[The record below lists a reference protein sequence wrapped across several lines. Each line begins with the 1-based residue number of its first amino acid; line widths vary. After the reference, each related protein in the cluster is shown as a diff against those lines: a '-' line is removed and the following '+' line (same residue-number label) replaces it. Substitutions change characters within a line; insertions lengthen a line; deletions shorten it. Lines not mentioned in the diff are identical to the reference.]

1 MSNPLARWFKIP
13 TLTERLRSQGVR
25 EDLVQAADRTAFGKQ
40 TDSGIPA
47 LGELL
52 DADERVI
59 SLVEGRM
66 DGAIGLLTLTS
77 RRLLFAP
84 KGGDRSTVR
93 SVSLADLTDVRWRRH
108 RGLGVLE
115 LSADDGD
122 LAVDQIL
129 GNQAE
134 TLGEAVRQATAQPPD
149 GPAPH
154 RDPLEELAELRALH
168 RAGAVTDA
176 EFEIRKQQ
184 LFGQI

>member
-1 MSNPLARWFKIP
+1 MSNPLGRWFKIP
-13 TLTERLRSQGVR
+13 TLTERLRNQGVR

-40 TDSGIPA
+40 TDTGIPA
-47 LGELL
+47 LGEFL
-52 DADERVI
+52 DDDERVI
-59 SLVEGRM
+59 ALVEARL

-77 RRLLFAP
+77 GRLVFAP
-84 KGGDRSTVR
+84 KATDRSTVR
-93 SVSLADLTDVRWRRH
+93 SVRLSGISNVSWRRH

-115 LSADDGD
+115 IGAQDGN
-122 LAVDQIL
+122 LTVDQIL

-134 TLGEAVRQATAQPPD
+134 TLGEAIRHATAQPPD
-149 GPAPH
+149 GPAVQ

-168 RAGAVTDA
+168 RAGAVSDA

>member
-13 TLTERLRSQGVR
+13 TLTERLRNQGVR
-25 EDLVQAADRTAFGKQ
+25 DDLVQAADRTAFGKQ
-40 TDSGIPA
+40 TDTGIPA

-59 SLVEGRM
+59 ALVEGRL

-84 KGGDRSTVR
+84 KVAERGTIR
-93 SVSLADLTDVRWRRH
+93 SVPLSGVTEVRWRRH

-115 LSADDGD
+115 VGADDGD
-122 LAVDQIL
+122 LSVDQIL

-134 TLGEAVRQATAQPPD
+134 VLGEAIRQATAQPPD
-149 GPAPH
+149 GPAQQ
-154 RDPLEELAELRALH
+154 RDPLEQLAELRALH
-168 RAGAVTDA
+168 RAGAIADA